1 MTPSTVDER
10 SILAEIYAIWE
21 RAARRAAAEYEKNPG
36 AASEVLLILAGGE
49 DRARDHTPC
58 N

>member
-1 MTPSTVDER
+1 LNTFT
-10 SILAEIYAIWE
+10 AEQRTALIEVYGIWE